1 VIPVV
6 CLLPPL
12 GHPAAIYERLA
23 EALAPQLDVVALDYP
38 LEDLDLHAP
47 DLLGALAER
56 LAPAIS
62 ARNPAIVGGISLGA
76 SLWYLL
82 AERVGAQAI
91 VLMAPGAPRTPATRR
106 EAILAAMAE
115 LGEVEFCRRHFGQA
129 QSYAEALCALLRA
142 ALEADF
148 AAAMTRLPGRI
159 EVVWGEEDRLFTAR
173 HMDRVRRAL
182 PPHRYHIL
190 AGVGHYAAAEA
201 PDKVADII
209 RSVEIP

>member
-1 VIPVV
+1 MTSI

-12 GHPAAIYERLA
+12 GHPAAIYEPLA
-23 EALAPQLDVVALDYP
+23 ETLLPDFELVALDYP
-38 LEDLDLHAP
+38 VDDLDLHAP
-47 DLLGALAER
+47 DLLAALADR

-76 SLWYLL
+76 SLCYLL
-82 AERVGAQAI
+82 AERVGAEAI
-91 VLMAPGAPRTPATRR
+91 VLMAPGGPRTPTTRR
-106 EAILAAMAE
+106 EVIVSSMAE
-115 LGEVEFCRRHFGQA
+115 LGEREFARRHFGEPPG
-129 QSYAEALCALLRA
+129 SPEAVCALLRA

-148 AAAMTRLPGRI
+148 EAAMARLPMRI
-159 EVVWGEEDRLFTAR
+159 EVVWGDRDRLFSER

-201 PDKVADII
+201 PDRVADII

>member
-1 VIPVV
+1 MTSI

-12 GHPAAIYERLA
+12 GHPASIYEPLA
-23 EALAPQLDVVALDYP
+23 EELRPDFELVALDYP
-38 LEDLDLHAP
+38 VDDLDLHAP
-47 DLLGALAER
+47 DLLAALADR

-62 ARNPAIVGGISLGA
+62 ARNPSIVGGISLGA

-82 AERVGAQAI
+82 TERVGARAFL
-91 VLMAPGAPRTPATRR
+91 LMAPGGPRTPTTRR

-115 LGEVEFCRRHFGQA
+115 LGEVEFSRRHFGQPPA
-129 QSYAEALCALLRA
+129 APEAVCALLRA

-148 AAAMTRLPGRI
+148 EAAMSRLPGRI
-159 EVVWGEEDRLFTAR
+159 DVVWGEDDRLFTAR
-173 HMDRVRRAL
+173 HMDRVRRVL

-201 PDKVADII
+201 PDRVADII